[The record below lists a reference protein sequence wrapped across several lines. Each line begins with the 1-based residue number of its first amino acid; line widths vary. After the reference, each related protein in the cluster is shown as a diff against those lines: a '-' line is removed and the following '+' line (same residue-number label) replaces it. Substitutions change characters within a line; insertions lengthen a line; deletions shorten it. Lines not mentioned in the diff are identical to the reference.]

1 MGAIE
6 KDFFEIV
13 NEVFHNFE
21 LSGSQYNG
29 MIALLHKGGDRD
41 NICNWRPITL
51 LNTDYKIIS
60 KLLANRTK
68 PVLKKLIHSDQKG
81 FVEGRNISESNRMID
96 DIINYMD
103 EADQEGI
110 IVFVDQEKAYDR
122 VEWGW
127 VNHVLKGFNFGSK
140 CCGLI
145 QMLFKNAKTCI
156 KTNGFISRFFSLSWS
171 ARMSKYMGINIQQKS
186 HVGSSLGKP

>member
-1 MGAIE
+1 
-6 KDFFEIV
+6 
-13 NEVFHNFE
+13 
-21 LSGSQYNG
+21 
-29 MIALLHKGGDRD
+29 
-41 NICNWRPITL
+41 
-51 LNTDYKIIS
+51 
-60 KLLANRTK
+60 
-68 PVLKKLIHSDQKG
+68 
-81 FVEGRNISESNRMID
+81 MID
-96 DIINYMD
+96 DITNYVD
-103 EADQEGI
+103 EEDQEEI